1 MDNDLL
7 MDPSSLWR
15 HLSKREIIEV
25 LPRGT
30 FSTKEKCSRTKLE
43 EAVMLLT
50 PDQRTLLERA
60 GMDKVKALNGI
71 LNGEAVVN
79 RSGEMNVSQ
88 EPFFETVSEDCRR
101 DRISRFI
108 DATGNKA
115 TETVTCAVCAGTFF
129 KEEIYEAKL
138 SDLRLKNK
146 LAPLIP
152 HTAQK
157 LTDGMLLHITPSS
170 LRVDASGDAIA
181 NVCNSCTLD
190 LRKNK
195 TPAMSLANGMWIGDV
210 PLELKVL
217 TLPERLLVSRFFPAA
232 YIVKLYPKKK
242 GARNWAS
249 GLHSGL
255 RGNVSTYRL
264 NTDQIAHLS
273 SSHVMPPSSAILAST
288 IGVTFVGPKNLPQ
301 RTMPGFLRVNR
312 NRVRLALEWLK
323 ENNLL
328 YTNITI
334 SDERLGSLPVDGVP
348 KEIFSVAKYS
358 DDTRLLAE
366 ETDGYVPND
375 CADELGNPVYIFPCH
390 VCSLRLILTR
400 P

>member
-1 MDNDLL
+1 MDNNLL
-7 MDPSSLWR
+7 MDLSSLWR
-15 HLSKREIIEV
+15 CLSKREIIEV
-25 LPRGT
+25 LPHST
-30 FSTKEKCSRTKLE
+30 FSTKEKSSWTKLE

-50 PDQRTLLERA
+50 PNQHTLLEWA
-60 GMDKVKALNGI
+60 GMDKVKALSGI
-71 LNGEAVVN
+71 LNGEAIVN

-88 EPFFETVSEDCRR
+88 EPFFETVLEDCWR

-108 DATGNKA
+108 DMTGNKA
-115 TETVTCAVCAGTFF
+115 TETVTCAVCASTFF

-138 SDLRLKNK
+138 SNLQLKSK

-157 LTDGMLLHITPSS
+157 LTNGMLLHITPSS
-170 LRVDASGDAIA
+170 LWVDASGDAIA
-181 NVCNSCTLD
+181 NICNSCTLD

-217 TLPERLLVSRFFPAA
+217 TLLECLLVSCFFPAT

-242 GARNWAS
+242 GTHNWAS

-255 RGNVSTYRL
+255 HGNISTYHL
-264 NTDQIAHLS
+264 NTDQIVHLS

-288 IGVTFVGPKNLPQ
+288 IGITFVGPKNLPQ
-301 RTMPGFLRVNR
+301 RMMPSFLWVNC
-312 NRVRLALEWLK
+312 NHVWLALEWLK

-334 SDERLGSLPVDGVP
+334 SNERLGSLPMDSVP
-348 KEIFSVAKYS
+348 EEIFSVAKYS

-366 ETDGYVPND
+366 EMDGYVLNH
-375 CADELGNPVYIFPCH
+375 CADKLGNPVYIFLCH
-390 VCSLRLILTR
+390 VCSLRLILTC